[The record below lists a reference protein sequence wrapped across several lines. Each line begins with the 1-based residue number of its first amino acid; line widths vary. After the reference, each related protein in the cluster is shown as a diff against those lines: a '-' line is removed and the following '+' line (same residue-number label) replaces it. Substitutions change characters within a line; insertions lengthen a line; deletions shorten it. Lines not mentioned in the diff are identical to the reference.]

1 MDRKSS
7 LTALE
12 WQMEIGVDEAVSDA
26 PVNRF
31 LPSQEPSVQSA
42 EAPARHPEDLQ
53 SFEPLLK
60 ALDQA
65 GQEPP
70 RNNIPL
76 ITPEKPLAIETA
88 VETVAREMANN
99 ADSLQSL
106 RQALEAFEGCALKKT
121 ATNLVFGDGNPDSGL
136 MFVGEAPGADEDRQG
151 KPFVG
156 ISGRLLDE
164 MLTYIGRDRS
174 TFYITNHIYW
184 RPPGNRTPSA
194 SEVAACLPFI
204 QRHIELVNPR
214 ILVLVGGAAAK
225 ALLERTE
232 GINKLRGQWF
242 DYKTPLLTESIPA
255 TAIFHPAYLLRQP
268 AHKRLAWRDLLALKQ
283 KLIKEQSIISNG

>member
-1 MDRKSS
+1 
-7 LTALE
+7 
-12 WQMEIGVDEAVSDA
+12 MEIGVDEAVSDV

-31 LPSQEPSVQSA
+31 LPSQEPSAQSA
-42 EAPARHPEDLQ
+42 EAPARHAEDSQ

-60 ALDQA
+60 ALDKA
-65 GQEPP
+65 VSESP
-70 RNNIPL
+70 RNTPL

-156 ISGRLLDE
+156 VSGRLLDE

-283 KLIKEQSIISNG
+283 KLLKEQSIISNG